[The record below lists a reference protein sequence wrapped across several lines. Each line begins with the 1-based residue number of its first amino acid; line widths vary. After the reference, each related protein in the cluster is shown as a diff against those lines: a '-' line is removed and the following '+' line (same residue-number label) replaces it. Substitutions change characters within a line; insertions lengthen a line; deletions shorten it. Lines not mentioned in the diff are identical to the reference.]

1 MLRDSVVVVVV
12 VRTRP
17 RAITLPMITMRKST
31 HGFPSLSCTCLSMG
45 LRLEALRAAGAPLKI
60 WKHLDRRF
68 QIYPTAIH
76 FTPLQCCPSMSLFDF
91 PVFCLSSSIV
101 LSRYFEIFVRMRFF
115 KKIRDWILKSERI
128 RKRILRFFTN
138 QINPRSLGSWCIQGT
153 EVSTLEID
161 SAVPLTPHD
170 PSDLGLINLM
180 KKHKIRFRI
189 LSDLRIKTW
198 IFLKKR
204 TLNSMTIWNYLKLRD
219 LAPLRKC

>member
-1 MLRDSVVVVVV
+1 
-12 VRTRP
+12 
-17 RAITLPMITMRKST
+17 
-31 HGFPSLSCTCLSMG
+31 
-45 LRLEALRAAGAPLKI
+45 
-60 WKHLDRRF
+60 
-68 QIYPTAIH
+68 
-76 FTPLQCCPSMSLFDF
+76 MSLFDF

-204 TLNSMTIWNYLKLRD
+204 TLNSMTI
-219 LAPLRKC
+219 